1 MKVTFEFSD
10 SPEVV
15 AEVNAGESLM
25 RVALDHGI
33 PGIYGDCG
41 GQCACATCHIYIDAA
56 WIDRIGTPEPGSTEE
71 ALLEGAPADVESN
84 SRLACQVVLTDDLNG
99 LVVRVPEGQ

>member
-10 SPEVV
+10 SPAVV
-15 AEVNAGESLM
+15 ADVEPGESLM
-25 RVALDHGI
+25 RAALDNGI
-33 PGIYGDCG
+33 AGIYGDCG
-41 GQCACATCHIYIDAA
+41 GQCACATCHIYVDDE
-56 WIDRIGTPEPGSTEE
+56 WTGRVGRPEPGSTEE
-71 ALLEGAPADVESN
+71 ALLEGAPADVEPN

>member
-10 SPEVV
+10 SPDVV
-15 AEVNAGESLM
+15 AEVMPGESLM
-25 RVALDHGI
+25 RAALDNAI

-41 GQCACATCHIYIDAA
+41 GQCACATCHIYIDTA
-56 WIDRIGTPEPGSTEE
+56 WLDRIGTPEPGSIEE
-71 ALLEGAPADVESN
+71 ALLEGAPADVEPY
-84 SRLACQVVLTDDLNG
+84 SRLACQILLTDDLNG